1 MTWATVSD
9 LLTKFNPA
17 SRPEITEL
25 TGWGTDEPDEPQCQ
39 EALDLAEAEIR
50 SHLGNRTLPTDDLL
64 LKHIQLDLAR
74 RNLYPD
80 EIPLP
85 VADAAARHL
94 VTLKALAK
102 SELALGDPPVSD
114 SANAVALTTVT
125 AASGRGF

>member
-1 MTWATVSD
+1 MTWATVAD
-9 LLTKFNPA
+9 LLTKFNPV

-25 TGWGTDEPDEPQCQ
+25 TGWEDGEPNTDKCQ
-39 EALDLAEAEIR
+39 EAMDLAEAEIR
-50 SHLGNRTLPTDDLL
+50 SHLGNRTLPDDDVL
-64 LKHIQLDLAR
+64 LKHIQLDMAR

-85 VADAAARHL
+85 VKEAAERHL

-102 SELALGDPPVSD
+102 SELALGDPPVAD
-114 SANAVALTTVT
+114 SANAAAMTTIT

>member
-1 MTWATVSD
+1 MTWATTTD
-9 LLTKFNPA
+9 LLAKFNPD

-25 TGWGTDEPDEPQCQ
+25 TGWEDGAPDLTKCQ
-39 EALDLAEAEIR
+39 EAMDLAEAEIR
-50 SHLGNRTLPTDDLL
+50 SHLGNRTLPSGDVL

-85 VADAAARHL
+85 VKEAAERHL
-94 VTLKALAK
+94 ITLKALAK
-102 SELALGDPPVSD
+102 SELALGDPPVTD
-114 SANAVALTTVT
+114 SANAVALTTIT

>member
-1 MTWATVSD
+1 MTWATTTD
-9 LLTKFNPA
+9 LLAKFNPD

-25 TGWGTDEPDEPQCQ
+25 TGWDDGVPDLTKCQ
-39 EALDLAEAEIR
+39 EAMDLAEAEIR
-50 SHLGNRTLPTDDLL
+50 SHLGNRILPSDDVL

-85 VADAAARHL
+85 VKEAAERHL
-94 VTLKALAK
+94 ITLKALAK
-102 SELALGDPPVSD
+102 SELALGDPPVAD
-114 SANAVALTTVT
+114 SANAAAMTTIT

>member
-1 MTWATVSD
+1 MTWATTTD
-9 LLTKFNPA
+9 LLAKFNPD

-25 TGWGTDEPDEPQCQ
+25 TGWDDGEPDLTKCQ
-39 EALDLAEAEIR
+39 EAMDLAEAEIR
-50 SHLGNRTLPTDDLL
+50 SHLGNRTLPSDDVL

-85 VADAAARHL
+85 VKEAAERHL
-94 VTLKALAK
+94 ITLKALAK
-102 SELALGDPPVSD
+102 SELALGDPPVTD
-114 SANAVALTTVT
+114 SANAVALTTIT